1 MLSWKA
7 RMWIFLM
14 QNRNLLRLR
23 SKREKIDWDSFEA
36 IERFRQDVESGAAR
50 FGKIP
55 EGIEVEPVSIGRMKA
70 EWISPTGMDRA
81 QAIMYFHGGGYVS
94 GTCQAHRGIV
104 AKLVMSSRIP
114 ALLFEYRLAPE
125 DPYPA
130 ALDDALTAYGWLMV
144 QGIFPQN
151 IVFAGDSAGAGL
163 ALGTLLA
170 LRDKKVPLP
179 AGAAVMSPV
188 TDHTCSGESYTSN
201 VRLCLAPEGMGPACA
216 RHYAGGTDLRTPY
229 LSPLF
234 GDLHGLPPLLI
245 YAGGNETLRDD
256 SVRFAAK
263 AEAAGLTTRLVVGQ
277 GLFHCYPAMAPLFP
291 EAQAAMEDIS
301 NFVRTR
307 LGAQNG

>member
-7 RMWIFLM
+7 RMWVFLM
-14 QNRNLLRLR
+14 QNRNLMSLRP
-23 SKREKIDWDSFEA
+23 KHQKIDWNSFAA
-36 IERFRQDVESGAAR
+36 IERFRRDVESGAVR

-55 EGIEVEPVSIGRMKA
+55 EGIVVEPVAIGRMKA
-70 EWISPTGMDRA
+70 EWISPAGITRDRV
-81 QAIMYFHGGGYVS
+81 ILYFHGGGYVS

-104 AKLVMSSRIP
+104 AKFVRKSGIP

-130 ALDDALTAYGWLMV
+130 ALDDALAAYGWLLV
-144 QGIFPQN
+144 RGIFPHN

-170 LRDKKVPLP
+170 LRDKNVPLP

-188 TDHTCSGESYTSN
+188 TDQTCSGQSCTKKL
-201 VRLCLAPEGMGPACA
+201 RLCLSPVGLGAACA
-216 RHYAGGTDLRTPY
+216 RNYAGGTDLRTPY
-229 LSPLF
+229 ISPLF
-234 GDLHGLPPLLI
+234 GDLRGLPPLLI
-245 YAGGNETLRDD
+245 YTGGNETLRDD

-263 AEAAGLTTRLVVGQ
+263 AEAAGVNTRLVVGQ

-291 EAQAAMEDIS
+291 EAQAALEDIS
-301 NFVRTR
+301 KFIRTQ
-307 LGAQNG
+307 LVKHSG

>member
-7 RMWIFLM
+7 RMWVFLM

-23 SKREKIDWDSFEA
+23 PKQKKIDWDSFEA

-55 EGIEVEPVSIGRMKA
+55 EGILVEPVSIGSMKA
-70 EWISPTGMDRA
+70 EWIIPAGTDRDRV
-81 QAIMYFHGGGYVS
+81 ILYFHGGGYVS

-104 AKLVMSSRIP
+104 AKFVKSSNIP

-130 ALDDALTAYGWLMV
+130 AVDDALSAYGWLLV
-144 QGIFPQN
+144 QEFFPQN

-188 TDHTCSGESYTSN
+188 TDHTCSAESYTSN
-201 VRLCLAPEGMGPACA
+201 VRLCLSPEGMGPACA

-263 AEAAGLTTRLVVGQ
+263 AEAAGVNTRLVVGQ
-277 GLFHCYPAMAPLFP
+277 DLFHCYPAMAPLFP
-291 EAQAAMEDIS
+291 EAQSAMEDIS
-301 NFVRTR
+301 NFIRAR
-307 LGAQNG
+307 LGQQHG

>member
-7 RMWIFLM
+7 RMWLFLM

-23 SKREKIDWDSFEA
+23 PKHEKTDWDSFEA

-55 EGIEVEPVSIGRMKA
+55 EGIVVESVAIGRMKG
-70 EWISPTGMDRA
+70 EWISPAGTSRE
-81 QAIMYFHGGGYVS
+81 QAILYFHGGGYVS

-104 AKLVMSSRIP
+104 AKFAGKSGIP

-125 DPYPA
+125 NPYPA
-130 ALDDALTAYGWLMV
+130 ALDDALAAYGWLLV

-179 AGAAVMSPV
+179 AGAAVLSPV
-188 TDHTCSGESYTSN
+188 TDHTCSGESYASN
-201 VRLCLAPEGMGPACA
+201 ARLCLSPEGMGPACA
-216 RHYAGGTDLRTPY
+216 RHYAGGADLRTPY

-256 SVRFAAK
+256 AVRFAAK
-263 AEAAGLTTRLVVGQ
+263 AEAVGVNTRLVVGQ

-291 EAQAAMEDIS
+291 EAEAALEDIS
-301 NFVRTR
+301 KFIRTQLR
-307 LGAQNG
+307 LQNG